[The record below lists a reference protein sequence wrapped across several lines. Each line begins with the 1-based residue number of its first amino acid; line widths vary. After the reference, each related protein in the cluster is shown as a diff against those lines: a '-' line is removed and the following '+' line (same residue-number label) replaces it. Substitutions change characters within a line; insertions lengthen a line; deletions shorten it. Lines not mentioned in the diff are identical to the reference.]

1 MIITEKMIKELQR
14 RVDVSYEEA
23 ERYLRRAGGNIE
35 IAQAYCNK
43 RNSSVFSRLFH
54 EIEKLINATLIYR
67 IKLYKG
73 KDQFINL
80 PVFYFILFVLIV
92 GINKSL
98 FVGVVFIILSLI
110 SDCNIEMAKVDRRD
124 PFSFY
129 GTVDKLGR
137 KGDDRESMDTE
148 DLDDS
153 NDSKDSNDAYDSNE
167 ANEYNGS
174 MAVAEILEQKSKID
188 SASNDNRKDSV
199 LDGLNT
205 QEYVPSHMKTQNQLQ
220 QSQSQHQ
227 TAQYSP
233 FPSDMDRRVATRN
246 EEHNDE
252 DGYFEVTI
260 DK

>member
-54 EIEKLINATLIYR
+54 EIEKLINATLTYR

-80 PVFYFILFVLIV
+80 PVFYFILFILIV
-92 GINKSL
+92 GVNKSL

-124 PFSFY
+124 PFSFH
-129 GTVDKLGR
+129 GTVDKMGR
-137 KGDDRESMDTE
+137 
-148 DLDDS
+148 
-153 NDSKDSNDAYDSNE
+153 
-167 ANEYNGS
+167 NGS
-174 MAVAEILEQKSKID
+174 PSDLVKTEESLEPMDVNNDDTRQEQKDIIETKL
-188 SASNDNRKDSV
+188 NDN
-199 LDGLNT
+199 L
-205 QEYVPSHMKTQNQLQ
+205 
-220 QSQSQHQ
+220 
-227 TAQYSP
+227 
-233 FPSDMDRRVATRN
+233 
-246 EEHNDE
+246 HNDE